1 MKLSLISIFL
11 FGVFNT
17 IQAQEIME
25 GKIPVDITE
34 NAAPMIEF
42 FLKYD
47 DKDSLKSPDQVDF
60 DKMLNEMGIMDEV
73 QSDNSGHTKEDAFRF
88 IDAYIKAD
96 QGNKIEIDHEIK
108 EDVIEYLIEL
118 ENGKQDAENI
128 FNQATSEEALS
139 EAFKNAEA
147 EVMEFQS
154 AGIGISYDDFSK
166 AAKAQMPDASEE
178 EIKEAHISFK
188 KDYQPGSSG

>member
-1 MKLSLISIFL
+1 MKRSLIAILFFL

-17 IQAQEIME
+17 IHAQEIME
-25 GKIPVDITE
+25 DKIPIEITE

-47 DKDSLKSPDQVDF
+47 DKDSLKTPDQVDF

-73 QSDNSGHTKEDAFRF
+73 QSDKRGLTKEDAFRF
-88 IDAYIKAD
+88 VDAYINAD
-96 QGNKIEIDHEIK
+96 QGNKIEINHEKK
-108 EDVIEYLIEL
+108 EEVINYLLEL
-118 ENGKQDAENI
+118 EKGKQDAENI

-147 EVMEFQS
+147 EVLKFQS
-154 AGIGISYDDFSK
+154 AGIGISYDDFRK
-166 AAKAQMPDASEE
+166 AAKTRMPDASEE
-178 EIKEAHISFK
+178 EIKEAYRDLLKQF
-188 KDYQPGSSG
+188 GN